1 YFRQRALIDREV
13 RALQRLLHPLACPL
27 VRQVAR
33 ITQLVRQNPPSHVTR
48 YLARGVS
55 PPPVSYD
62 EAPVREVREKTVLV
76 PRADHSGM
84 SALTYLELHAC
95 PINVRGELR
104 QSPPPRLPRSRT
116 AATTADAG

>member
-1 YFRQRALIDREV
+1 MYTRES
-13 RALQRLLHPLACPL
+13 PTCP
-27 VRQVAR
+27 
-33 ITQLVRQNPPSHVTR
+33 IR
-48 YLARGVS
+48 YCESCSSKTHTVVPIPCLSTSVS
-55 PPPVSYD
+55 DD
-62 EAPVREVREKTVLV
+62 EEPVREVREKTVLV